1 MTRRPPIV
9 WSIAGLDT
17 AGGAGLSADQRA
29 ADALGVHLCP
39 VVAAMTAQHSKGVQ
53 AVQPVAAAWLEA
65 QLRALMQ
72 DLAPAVIKTG
82 LLGSAVLVHTVAR
95 WVDRLRT

>member
-1 MTRRPPIV
+1 MTVPMPDTAARPPVI

-39 VVAAMTAQHSKGVQ
+39 VAACLTAQHSQGV
-53 AVQPVAAAWLEA
+53 ASIHPVSAELLNA
-65 QLRALMQ
+65 QQIGRAH
-72 DLAPAVIKTG
+72 V
-82 LLGSAVLVHTVAR
+82 
-95 WVDRLRT
+95 